1 MDAAS
6 VALAPLLPWTVL
18 GPLFGLAVLALLVG
32 AWRRAPGLGWR
43 TLAFLAL
50 AAALLNP
57 SLVEE
62 KRDPIRDVA
71 VVVVDRSPSDQIEDR
86 PARIDAALADL
97 RTKLA
102 AFPDL
107 ETRFVT
113 VGENANAPLDETH
126 LFEALGAAT
135 ADVPRRRLAGAIL
148 VTDGQVHDVPTDP
161 AVRSSFG
168 PVHTLL
174 TGRPDEFDRR
184 IVVAQAPSFGL
195 VGQDVTVTLRVDDL
209 PNAEPGAVATVTAT
223 KDAGAPEAL
232 QLPVGRDTQVS
243 FRLDHGGPTVF
254 EFAVEGLP
262 GELSQANN
270 RAAIVVNGVRD
281 RLRVLLVSGEPH
293 PGERTW
299 RNILKSDPSVDL
311 VHFTILRPPE
321 KQDGTPINELSL
333 ISFPIRELF
342 ETNLKDFDLII
353 FDRYRRM
360 GVLPNLYLGNIARYV
375 EEGGAFLEVSG
386 EAFAEPLSLYR
397 TPIGNILPAEPTG
410 EVLEQGFRPTV
421 TELGQRHPVTATL
434 EGSTGGPG
442 GGPSWGRWFRQIDV
456 VPHGGNVVMTGA
468 GGRPLLIL
476 NRVGEGR
483 VAQMASDQIWLW
495 SRGFEGGGP
504 QAELLRRLAHW
515 LMREPELEENVLRA
529 EAAGQRIE
537 IRRRNL
543 DQSNPPITVTDP
555 DGKTQ
560 SVTLSE
566 TTPGLYAGRANAQ
579 GPGIY
584 RVSDGDKT
592 ALAVVGTLNPPEL
605 SDMRAVTD
613 KLAPVTQASGGGVA
627 WLVTDGVPT
636 LRRTRPDRAAAG
648 AGWFGLRGNG
658 DYTVTGMT
666 ETPLLPP
673 LIALFLGLGGLMAA
687 WRREGR

>member
-1 MDAAS
+1 M
-6 VALAPLLPWTVL
+6 LPWIIL
-18 GPLFGLAVLALLVG
+18 GPLLGLAVLVLLVG

-43 TLAFLAL
+43 LLAVLVLAV
-50 AAALLNP
+50 ALVNP
-57 SLVEE
+57 SLVQE
-62 KRDPIRDVA
+62 KRDPIKDVA
-71 VVVVDRSPSDQIEDR
+71 VVAIDRSPSDQIEDR
-86 PARIDAALADL
+86 PARIDAAVADL
-97 RTKLA
+97 RSKLA

-113 VGENANAPLDETH
+113 VGDGANGALDETR
-126 LFEALGAAT
+126 LFEALGEAT

-148 VTDGQVHDVPTDP
+148 VTDGQVHDVPADP
-161 AVRSSFG
+161 AARTAFG

-174 TGRPDEFDRR
+174 TGRKDEIDRR
-184 IVVAQAPSFGL
+184 LVVSQAPSFGL

-209 PNAEPGAVATVTAT
+209 PKAEPGSIATITAT

-232 QLPVGRDTQVS
+232 QLPVGRDSQVT

-410 EVLEQGFRPTV
+410 EVLEQGYRPVV
-421 TELGQRHPVTATL
+421 TDLGQRHPVTATL
-434 EGSTGGPG
+434 KGSTDGPG

-456 VPHGGNVVMTGA
+456 VPHGGNVVMTGLE
-468 GGRPLLIL
+468 GRPLLIL

-537 IRRRNL
+537 IRRRAL
-543 DQSNPPITVTDP
+543 DKTNPPVTVTDP
-555 DGKTQ
+555 EGRTRQ
-560 SVTLSE
+560 VTLAEDS
-566 TTPGLYAGRANAQ
+566 PGLYVGRTTAD

-584 RVSDGDKT
+584 RVTDGDKT
-592 ALAVVGTLNPPEL
+592 ALAVVGALNPPEL

-613 KLAPVTQASGGGVA
+613 KLAPVTEASGGGVA
-627 WLVTDGVPT
+627 WLIDDGVPSI
-636 LRRTRPDRAAAG
+636 RRTRSDRAAAG
-648 AGWFGLRGNG
+648 AGWIGLRSNG
-658 DYTVTGMT
+658 DYTVTGVT
-666 ETPLLPP
+666 ETSLLPP
-673 LIALFLGLGGLMAA
+673 LLALFLGLGGLIAA
-687 WRREGR
+687 WRREGK